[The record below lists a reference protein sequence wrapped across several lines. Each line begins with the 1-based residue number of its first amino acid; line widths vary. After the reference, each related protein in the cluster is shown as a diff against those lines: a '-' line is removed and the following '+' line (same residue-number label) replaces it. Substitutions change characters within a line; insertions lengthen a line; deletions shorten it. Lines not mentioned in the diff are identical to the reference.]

1 MAKLRLTLACGEYE
15 ITRALI
21 EGKIQP
27 EGIELIS
34 LTMPSPERHWRMIRH
49 QEFDVCEFSLAQYL
63 VSKAKGEPLVAIPV
77 FPHRRFR
84 HSYVFVNTQAG
95 IEKPKDLEGKRVGL
109 RTVQNTAGLWMR
121 GILQHYY
128 GVSLK
133 KIQWITQ
140 DEEPIPLG
148 QGKGLYPKRVAPGKN
163 IDDMLIKGQL
173 EAAIYPDILPSFS
186 RGDRAV
192 KCLFPEPEKEEMRYF
207 QDTGIFPIMHTVA
220 IKQAVVDQY
229 PWVAKNLQDAFQ
241 KAKEMC
247 YRRMEDPRKIALAW
261 VMHHMEEQ
269 KQILGQDPWVYG
281 LTHNRNNLETL
292 IVYAQEQGLIHSKLE
307 LKELF
312 VQSASDKSPHYL
324 VDLKKS
330 KE

>member
-27 EGIELIS
+27 QGIELIP

-49 QEFDVCEFSLAQYL
+49 REFDVCEFSMCQYL
-63 VSKAKGEPLVAIPV
+63 VSKAKGEPLMAIPV

-95 IEKPKDLEGKRVGL
+95 IEGPKDLEGKRVGL
-109 RTVQNTAGLWMR
+109 RTTQNTAGLWMR

-133 KIQWITQ
+133 EIQWITQ
-140 DEEPIPLG
+140 DEEPVSLGSGGGLPLR
-148 QGKGLYPKRVAPGKN
+148 RVAPDEN
-163 IDDMLIKGQL
+163 IDDMLIKGEL

-186 RGDRAV
+186 RGDEAV
-192 KCLFPEPEKEEMRYF
+192 KRLFADPKKEEMRYY
-207 QDTGIFPIMHTVA
+207 QDTGIFPIMHTVV
-220 IKQAVVDQY
+220 IKQGVVDQF
-229 PWVAKNLQDAFQ
+229 PWVAKNLWDAFQ
-241 KAKEMC
+241 KAKERC

-261 VMHHMEEQ
+261 VMHHLEEQ
-269 KQILGQDPWVYG
+269 KQILGHDPWVYG
-281 LTHNRNNLETL
+281 LTQNRNTLETL
-292 IVYAQEQGLIHSKLE
+292 IAYAHEQGLIHRSLE
-307 LKELF
+307 LEELF
-312 VQSASDKSPHYL
+312 IQSASNQGPQYL
-324 VDLKKS
+324 VKFKS
-330 KE
+330 

>member
-21 EGKIQP
+21 EGEIQP

-34 LTMPSPERHWRMIRH
+34 LTMSSPERHWRMIKH
-49 QEFDVCEFSLAQYL
+49 QEFDVCEFSMCQYL
-63 VSKAKGEPLVAIPV
+63 VSKAKGELLMAIPV

-95 IEKPKDLEGKRVGL
+95 IERPKDLEGKRFGL

-133 KIQWITQ
+133 DIQWITQ
-140 DEEPIPLG
+140 DEEPVSLGPREGLPLR
-148 QGKGLYPKRVAPGKN
+148 RVAPDEN
-163 IDDMLIKGQL
+163 IDDMLIKGEL

-192 KCLFPEPEKEEMRYF
+192 KRLFADPKKEEMRYY
-207 QDTGIFPIMHTVA
+207 QDTGIFPIMHTVVM
-220 IKQAVVDQY
+220 KQEIVDRF
-229 PWVAKNLQDAFQ
+229 PWVAKNLWDAFQ

-261 VMHHMEEQ
+261 VMHHLEEQ
-269 KQILGQDPWVYG
+269 QQILGQDPWVYG
-281 LTHNRNNLETL
+281 LTENRNNLETL
-292 IVYAQEQGLIHSKLE
+292 IKYAHEQGLIHRKLALE
-307 LKELF
+307 ELF
-312 VQSASDKSPHYL
+312 IQSASDQSPQYL
-324 VDLKKS
+324 VEFKR
-330 KE
+330 

>member
-21 EGKIQP
+21 EGEIQP

-34 LTMPSPERHWRMIRH
+34 LTMSSPERHWRMIKH
-49 QEFDVCEFSLAQYL
+49 QEFDVCEFSMCQ
-63 VSKAKGEPLVAIPV
+63 
-77 FPHRRFR
+77 RF
-84 HSYVFVNTQAG
+84 
-95 IEKPKDLEGKRVGL
+95 GL
-109 RTVQNTAGLWMR
+109 RTLQNTAGLWMR

-133 KIQWITQ
+133 DIQWITQ
-140 DEEPIPLG
+140 DEEPVSLGPGEGLPLR
-148 QGKGLYPKRVAPGKN
+148 RVAPDEN
-163 IDDMLIKGQL
+163 IDDMLIKGEL

-192 KCLFPEPEKEEMRYF
+192 KRLFADPKKEEMRYY
-207 QDTGIFPIMHTVA
+207 QDTGIFPIMHTVVM
-220 IKQAVVDQY
+220 KQEIVDQF
-229 PWVAKNLQDAFQ
+229 PWVAKNLWDAFQ

-261 VMHHMEEQ
+261 VMHHLEEQ

-281 LTHNRNNLETL
+281 LTENRNNLETL
-292 IVYAQEQGLIHSKLE
+292 IKYAHEQGFIHRKLALE
-307 LKELF
+307 ELF
-312 VQSASDKSPHYL
+312 IQSASDQSPQYL
-324 VDLKKS
+324 VEFKK
-330 KE
+330 